1 MKKSLLLALPLLLF
15 SLLLSAPARAEGP
28 VHPVKMLHSD
38 ASGLSFQLDF
48 DAYRL
53 ISDQV
58 AGVACQ
64 RVAFGDM
71 ESPVRPVLL
80 GAPPEAVVS
89 VTMQP
94 LATEPIAL
102 SGPLCSDLE
111 KGAMALAAE
120 ENNGVRVLDMGFMRS
135 QRIVRLEI
143 PALHLDPATGQRVF
157 VRQMRVAVAFEEGQA
172 GAYVAEPDSYEAIF
186 KELLV
191 NGEEAKHFR
200 LQPSVIP
207 PETAPW
213 TPPSPAWR
221 ILVDAPGMYEIS
233 YQALRDAGLPVD
245 SLDPRTL
252 KLYNFG
258 KETPITVTG
267 EADSRLDPTDSL
279 LFYGHGV
286 DTRYTS
292 VNVYWLTYGNGSG
305 SRISDRQSA
314 SPATPATSYQAAIE
328 SEENFFY
335 VSSLPMSSG
344 HDHWFGRRLMVNGP
358 NVSKSLNY
366 LFDVTALAPG
376 AHQAQLSL
384 MIGGNTAGRHHLRV
398 YVNDHKIHDDAWED
412 RTLYKT
418 TINFAQNY
426 LRSGQN
432 TVRVE
437 FINDTPNQYVD
448 QIYVDWLHL
457 NYQRKFLAEHDTLFF
472 NNLSGQARTFQ
483 IDDFTSSQLEVFD
496 ITDPFAVQRITGW
509 QANDV
514 GGGHY
519 RLKFNDVGAP
529 DRHYWAQAVSQRLH
543 PLAIQQ
549 KTPGKTP
556 LTSHQNGADYLVIA
570 HPDFLDALKPLL
582 DHRTAQGLRVMAVST
597 QDIYDEFG
605 YGMMSAEA
613 IHDFLAYAYANWQ
626 SPAPSL
632 VLLVGDGTYDMRH
645 YQSNSADTYVPPYL
659 AMVDLT
665 MGETATD
672 NRFVTVA
679 GNDILPDMH
688 IGRLPANTPAETTA
702 MVNKILAYEQTPV
715 NAPWT
720 QNVLF
725 VTDNLIGGGGN
736 FYDLSDAIA
745 DGYIDPPANTIKL
758 IPERYHRTKLYLDRT
773 CNSGNDCQSKMANTL
788 NNDGALFVSYI
799 GHGAK
804 TFWAQENIWNVTA
817 VSKMQNGAKL
827 PVMLPMT
834 CNEGYFVDPSKGFES
849 TSEAGV
855 RLANN
860 GAIASWAPTGY
871 GLSSGHDYL
880 ERGLLLS
887 MFHGFGQKLG
897 PATTAGKLYLVNTA
911 PSNSYFDLI
920 DTFLLMGDPAL
931 ALPVEAVA
939 PKHQLFL
946 PTVVKE

>member
-335 VSSLPMSSG
+335 VSSLPMNAG
-344 HDHWFGRRLMVNGP
+344 I
-358 NVSKSLNY
+358 K
-366 LFDVTALAPG
+366 LFISTFVL
-376 AHQAQLSL
+376 L
-384 MIGGNTAGRHHLRV
+384 
-398 YVNDHKIHDDAWED
+398 
-412 RTLYKT
+412 
-418 TINFAQNY
+418 
-426 LRSGQN
+426 
-432 TVRVE
+432 
-437 FINDTPNQYVD
+437 
-448 QIYVDWLHL
+448 
-457 NYQRKFLAEHDTLFF
+457 FLAEIGDKTQLATLGLASDKSRSAIIVF
-472 NNLSGQARTFQ
+472 LASASALVC
-483 IDDFTSSQLEVFD
+483 TSLIAVLVGHALGEVL
-496 ITDPFAVQRITGW
+496 PQRLIRW
-509 QANDV
+509 V
-514 GGGHY
+514 GG
-519 RLKFNDVGAP
+519 
-529 DRHYWAQAVSQRLH
+529 
-543 PLAIQQ
+543 
-549 KTPGKTP
+549 
-556 LTSHQNGADYLVIA
+556 
-570 HPDFLDALKPLL
+570 
-582 DHRTAQGLRVMAVST
+582 
-597 QDIYDEFG
+597 
-605 YGMMSAEA
+605 
-613 IHDFLAYAYANWQ
+613 
-626 SPAPSL
+626 
-632 VLLVGDGTYDMRH
+632 
-645 YQSNSADTYVPPYL
+645 
-659 AMVDLT
+659 
-665 MGETATD
+665 
-672 NRFVTVA
+672 
-679 GNDILPDMH
+679 
-688 IGRLPANTPAETTA
+688 
-702 MVNKILAYEQTPV
+702 
-715 NAPWT
+715 
-720 QNVLF
+720 VLF
-725 VTDNLIGGGGN
+725 I
-736 FYDLSDAIA
+736 
-745 DGYIDPPANTIKL
+745 
-758 IPERYHRTKLYLDRT
+758 
-773 CNSGNDCQSKMANTL
+773 
-788 NNDGALFVSYI
+788 
-799 GHGAK
+799 
-804 TFWAQENIWNVTA
+804 
-817 VSKMQNGAKL
+817 
-827 PVMLPMT
+827 VM
-834 CNEGYFVDPSKGFES
+834 
-849 TSEAGV
+849 
-855 RLANN
+855 
-860 GAIASWAPTGY
+860 
-871 GLSSGHDYL
+871 
-880 ERGLLLS
+880 GLL
-887 MFHGFGQKLG
+887 MLG
-897 PATTAGKLYLVNTA
+897 G
-911 PSNSYFDLI
+911 
-920 DTFLLMGDPAL
+920 
-931 ALPVEAVA
+931 
-939 PKHQLFL
+939 
-946 PTVVKE
+946 